1 MDAPLVVII
10 AKSDHTSAL
19 RKRIGNDH
27 AIAVYADAESLRALE
42 AIVTRPPKLVALDP
56 TFVTTARGAALVAQV
71 KADPR
76 LSRVDVRVLAHDDE
90 NMPLILAQPA
100 ASEAA
105 LLKTSL
111 PLDRCGTRRTPRF
124 ATKGEVAAIINGERC
139 EVIDLSVTGAQ
150 VVVPTRLRPDQPLRI
165 TLFDREV
172 QTQCRGVVAWSI
184 AEPAPGPVRSISAFM
199 ALAVYCGFTSRITRG
214 AVTPV
219 PGPNPPSSPPPVP
232 GPLPGRSPAPS
243 PPLRPPPEPSSP

>member
-1 MDAPLVVII
+1 MGSCPMDAPLVVII

-19 RKRIGNDH
+19 RKRVGTEH
-27 AIAVYADAESLRALE
+27 GIAVFADAESLRAIE
-42 AIVTRPPKLVALDP
+42 AIVTRPPKFVALDP

-71 KADPR
+71 KGDPR
-76 LSRVDVRVLAHDDE
+76 LSRIDVRVLAHDDD

-100 ASEAA
+100 PSEAA

-124 ATKGEVAAIINGERC
+124 ATRGEVAAIVNGERC
-139 EVIDLSVTGAQ
+139 EVIDISVTGAQ

-184 AEPAPGPVRSISAFM
+184 AEP
-199 ALAVYCGFTSRITRG
+199 TRG
-214 AVTPV
+214 AVRYRAGVKFSDADSDTLDVFCRRHATPDRALDQTAI
-219 PGPNPPSSPPPVP
+219 G
-232 GPLPGRSPAPS
+232 
-243 PPLRPPPEPSSP
+243 

>member
-19 RKRIGNDH
+19 RKRVGTDH
-27 AIAVYADAESLRALE
+27 AVAIFADAESLRAME
-42 AIVTRPPKLVALDP
+42 AIVTRPPKFVALDP

-76 LSRVDVRVLAHDDE
+76 LSRIDVRVLAHDDD
-90 NMPLILAQPA
+90 NVPLILAQPA
-100 ASEAA
+100 TSEAA

-124 ATKGEVAAIINGERC
+124 ATNGEVAAIINGERC

-150 VVVPTRLRPDQPLRI
+150 VVLPTRLRPDQPLRI

-172 QTQCRGVVAWSI
+172 QVQCHGVVAWSI
-184 AEPAPGPVRSISAFM
+184 AEP
-199 ALAVYCGFTSRITRG
+199 TRG
-214 AVTPV
+214 AVRYRAGVKFSESDGEMLEAFCARHAAPD
-219 PGPNPPSSPPPVP
+219 SSVDQ
-232 GPLPGRSPAPS
+232 PA
-243 PPLRPPPEPSSP
+243 

>member
-19 RKRIGNDH
+19 RKRVGTEH
-27 AIAVYADAESLRALE
+27 GIAVFADAESLRAIE
-42 AIVTRPPKLVALDP
+42 AIVTRPPKFVALYP

-71 KADPR
+71 KGDPR
-76 LSRVDVRVLAHDDE
+76 LSRIDVRVLAQDDD
-90 NMPLILAQPA
+90 NVPLILAQPA
-100 ASEAA
+100 PSEAA

-124 ATKGEVAAIINGERC
+124 ATRGEVAAIVNGERC
-139 EVIDLSVTGAQ
+139 EVIDISVTGAQ

-184 AEPAPGPVRSISAFM
+184 AEP
-199 ALAVYCGFTSRITRG
+199 TRG
-214 AVTPV
+214 AVRYRAGVKFSDADSDTLDVFCRRHATPDRA
-219 PGPNPPSSPPPVP
+219 
-232 GPLPGRSPAPS
+232 LDQPA
-243 PPLRPPPEPSSP
+243 

>member
-19 RKRIGNDH
+19 RKRVGADH
-27 AIAVYADAESLRALE
+27 AVAVFADAESLRALE
-42 AIVTRPPKLVALDP
+42 AIVTRPPKFVALDP

-71 KADPR
+71 KGDPR
-76 LSRVDVRVLAHDDE
+76 LSRIDVRVLAQDDD
-90 NMPLILAQPA
+90 NVPLILAQPA
-100 ASEAA
+100 TSEAA

-124 ATKGEVAAIINGERC
+124 AINGEVAAIINGERC

-150 VVVPTRLRPDQPLRI
+150 VLVPTRLRPDQPLRI

-172 QTQCRGVVAWSI
+172 QTPCRGIVAWAVAESTRGVVRYRAGVKFSEADADTLEVFCRRHI
-184 AEPAPGPVRSISAFM
+184 VAPDSPVDQPA
-199 ALAVYCGFTSRITRG
+199 
-214 AVTPV
+214 
-219 PGPNPPSSPPPVP
+219 
-232 GPLPGRSPAPS
+232 
-243 PPLRPPPEPSSP
+243 

>member
-19 RKRIGNDH
+19 RKRVGTDH
-27 AIAVYADAESLRALE
+27 GVAIFADAESLRAME
-42 AIVTRPPKLVALDP
+42 AIVTRPPKFVALDP

-71 KADPR
+71 KGDPR
-76 LSRVDVRVLAHDDE
+76 LSRIDVRVLAQDDD
-90 NMPLILAQPA
+90 NVPLILTQPA
-100 ASEAA
+100 TSEAA

-111 PLDRCGTRRTPRF
+111 PLDRAGTRRTPRF

-150 VVVPTRLRPDQPLRI
+150 VVLPTRLRPDQPLRI

-172 QTQCRGVVAWSI
+172 QVQCRGVVAWSI
-184 AEPAPGPVRSISAFM
+184 AEP
-199 ALAVYCGFTSRITRG
+199 TRG
-214 AVTPV
+214 AVRYRAGVKFSDEDGETLEVFCARHAAPD
-219 PGPNPPSSPPPVP
+219 NSIDQ
-232 GPLPGRSPAPS
+232 PA
-243 PPLRPPPEPSSP
+243 

>member
-19 RKRIGNDH
+19 RKRVGADH
-27 AIAVYADAESLRALE
+27 GIAVFADAESLRAIE
-42 AIVTRPPKLVALDP
+42 AIVNRPPKFVALDP

-71 KADPR
+71 KGDPR
-76 LSRVDVRVLAHDDE
+76 LSRIDVRVLAQDDD
-90 NMPLILAQPA
+90 NVPLILAQPA
-100 ASEAA
+100 PSEAA

-124 ATKGEVAAIINGERC
+124 ATRGEVAAIVNGERC
-139 EVIDLSVTGAQ
+139 EVIDISVTGAQ

-184 AEPAPGPVRSISAFM
+184 AEP
-199 ALAVYCGFTSRITRG
+199 TRG
-214 AVTPV
+214 AVRYRAGVKFSDADSDTLDVFCRRHATPDRAL
-219 PGPNPPSSPPPVP
+219 NQ
-232 GPLPGRSPAPS
+232 PA
-243 PPLRPPPEPSSP
+243 

>member
-10 AKSDHTSAL
+10 AKSDHTTAL
-19 RKRIGNDH
+19 RKRVGTDH
-27 AIAVYADAESLRALE
+27 AIAIFADAESLRALE
-42 AIVTRPPKLVALDP
+42 AILTRPPKFVALDP
-56 TFVTTARGAALVAQV
+56 AFVTTARGAALVAQV

-76 LSRVDVRVLAHDDE
+76 LARIDVRVLAHDDD
-90 NMPLILAQPA
+90 NVPLILAQPA

-172 QTQCRGVVAWSI
+172 QVVCRGVVAWSI
-184 AEPAPGPVRSISAFM
+184 AEP
-199 ALAVYCGFTSRITRG
+199 TRG
-214 AVTPV
+214 AVRYRAGVKFDEADGETIEVFCARHAAPE
-219 PGPNPPSSPPPVP
+219 SS
-232 GPLPGRSPAPS
+232 LDQTA
-243 PPLRPPPEPSSP
+243 

>member
-19 RKRIGNDH
+19 RKRVGNDH

-172 QTQCRGVVAWSI
+172 QTQCRGIVAWSI
-184 AEPAPGPVRSISAFM
+184 AEP
-199 ALAVYCGFTSRITRG
+199 TRG
-214 AVTPV
+214 AVRYRAGVKFSDADADTLDVFCRRHTAPD
-219 PGPNPPSSPPPVP
+219 SSVDQ
-232 GPLPGRSPAPS
+232 PA
-243 PPLRPPPEPSSP
+243 

>member
-10 AKSDHTSAL
+10 AKSDHTTAL
-19 RKRIGNDH
+19 RKRIGTDH
-27 AIAVYADAESLRALE
+27 AIAIFADAESLRAIE
-42 AIVTRPPKLVALDP
+42 AIITRPPKFVALDP

-76 LSRVDVRVLAHDDE
+76 LSRVDVRVLAHDEE
-90 NMPLILAQPA
+90 NVPLLLAQPA

-172 QTQCRGVVAWSI
+172 QLQCRGIVAWSI
-184 AEPAPGPVRSISAFM
+184 AEP
-199 ALAVYCGFTSRITRG
+199 TRG
-214 AVTPV
+214 AVRYRAGVKFGDGDTDTLDAFCRRHAAPD
-219 PGPNPPSSPPPVP
+219 PSVDQ
-232 GPLPGRSPAPS
+232 PA
-243 PPLRPPPEPSSP
+243 